1 MSGLGEEINRGK
13 TLGAV
18 ALGGQEGKI
27 AGHGFRIA
35 ADIDHPF
42 GGHAGHALNELGGGA
57 FAGRVHENDI
67 CPLPGGRRFCDPL
80 GGIGGKEAGVFHVV
94 VLCVADGIP
103 DSVPVQLYAHHLLC
117 PAAGGQTDGANA
129 AVGIQHHL
137 FAGQAGGFH
146 SQTIQHLGLVMVDL
160 VEAPGAQGIGLAAE
174 GIQNETLAVERL
186 FLFAQHHAGAA
197 GVVVLHHG
205 GHGDMALFGFGQQGA
220 DKVFCPG
227 QNRLGCYQ
235 YHHHLPGHHAAPQQA
250 VAEQAGAFVLVEGL
264 VAAGVGGGADG
275 QHHLVQYLVLQKGEK
290 VTHKDLTDTLWN
302 GERSTNPDMALRA
315 IMHRFRNM
323 IEAEGLKEL
332 ETCIITSRGYY
343 QWNPTMECRVDVF
356 EMEALMEEARRQ
368 LNPAAAV
375 ARYERVLELYA
386 GRLLPMS
393 CNEPWVETRS
403 LTLHVQYR
411 IALFQVLEACK
422 RKGENE
428 RIVKLCRR
436 AIELDPYEERLYLE
450 MIQAL
455 EALGRHE
462 QALEMTRRGNAM
474 GCLHHAVE
482 PERVGVVSR
491 QARQADRNLENDI
504 SRLAEELSADDTPGA
519 AYCSFENFRQIYH
532 LQRGVQS
539 RFGVP
544 VYLALL
550 TMSPAQNA
558 DPAETGSMME
568 QLGELIHKSLRQCDA
583 MARYSENQY
592 VLLISGNSSAE
603 NGSTPLERIKAAFYR
618 VPAHGRYL
626 LNYHMYAPELH
637 ALSADARRR

>member
-1 MSGLGEEINRGK
+1 MAKKITLLGSTGSIGTQSLDVVRAQGYEVFGLS
-13 TLGAV
+13 A
-18 ALGGQEGKI
+18 
-27 AGHGFRIA
+27 
-35 ADIDHPF
+35 
-42 GGHAGHALNELGGGA
+42 
-57 FAGRVHENDI
+57 
-67 CPLPGGRRFCDPL
+67 
-80 GGIGGKEAGVFHVV
+80 
-94 VLCVADGIP
+94 
-103 DSVPVQLYAHHLLC
+103 
-117 PAAGGQTDGANA
+117 
-129 AVGIQHHL
+129 
-137 FAGQAGGFH
+137 H
-146 SQTIQHLGLVMVDL
+146 SQTDKILQQIEEFHPKYVCMTS
-160 VEAPGAQGIGLAAE
+160 E
-174 GIQNETLAVERL
+174 
-186 FLFAQHHAGAA
+186 AGAEKLSAALA
-197 GVVVLHHG
+197 GR
-205 GHGDMALFGFGQQGA
+205 A
-220 DKVFCPG
+220 DAP
-227 QNRLGCYQ
+227 RL
-235 YHHHLPGHHAAPQQA
+235 
-250 VAEQAGAFVLVEGL
+250 
-264 VAAGVGGGADG
+264 
-275 QHHLVQYLVLQKGEK
+275 
-290 VTHKDLTDTLWN
+290 LT
-302 GERSTNPDMALRA
+302 GP
-315 IMHRFRNM
+315 
-323 IEAEGLKEL
+323 EGLKEL

-558 DPAETGSMME
+558 APAETGSMME

>member
-1 MSGLGEEINRGK
+1 MATVEIRMLGDFEIRVN
-13 TLGAV
+13 
-18 ALGGQEGKI
+18 
-27 AGHGFRIA
+27 
-35 ADIDHPF
+35 
-42 GGHAGHALNELGGGA
+42 
-57 FAGRVHENDI
+57 GR
-67 CPLPGGRRFCDPL
+67 P
-80 GGIGGKEAGVFHVV
+80 
-94 VLCVADGIP
+94 VLA
-103 DSVPVQLYAHHLLC
+103 QL
-117 PAAGGQTDGANA
+117 
-129 AVGIQHHL
+129 
-137 FAGQAGGFH
+137 
-146 SQTIQHLGLVMVDL
+146 
-160 VEAPGAQGIGLAAE
+160 AQSRKATA
-174 GIQNETLAVERL
+174 
-186 FLFAQHHAGAA
+186 
-197 GVVVLHHG
+197 
-205 GHGDMALFGFGQQGA
+205 
-220 DKVFCPG
+220 
-227 QNRLGCYQ
+227 
-235 YHHHLPGHHAAPQQA
+235 
-250 VAEQAGAFVLVEGL
+250 
-264 VAAGVGGGADG
+264 
-275 QHHLVQYLVLQKGEK
+275 LVQYLVLQRGER
-290 VTHKDLTDTLWN
+290 VSHKTITDTLWA

-315 IMHRFRNM
+315 ILHRFRNM
-323 IEAEGLKEL
+323 IEAEGLTEL
-332 ETCIITSRGYY
+332 QGCIQTSRGSY
-343 QWNPTMECRVDVF
+343 QWNPAQDCSVDVF
-356 EMEALMEEARRQ
+356 EVSDLSEKARCEADPESRGRLYEEIV
-368 LNPAAAV
+368 N
-375 ARYERVLELYA
+375 LYK
-386 GRLLPMS
+386 GRLLPQFAT
-393 CNEPWVETRS
+393 EPWVESVSVR
-403 LTLHVQYR
+403 LHGQYR
-411 IALFQVLEACK
+411 TAILGLLELCKKWGESGRIISLCAHAL
-422 RKGENE
+422 
-428 RIVKLCRR
+428 
-436 AIELDPYEERLYLE
+436 ELDPYEERLYLE

-462 QALEMTRRGNAM
+462 KALEMTRRGNAM

>member
-1 MSGLGEEINRGK
+1 MATIEIRMLGDFEIRVNGK
-13 TLGAV
+13 
-18 ALGGQEGKI
+18 
-27 AGHGFRIA
+27 
-35 ADIDHPF
+35 
-42 GGHAGHALNELGGGA
+42 
-57 FAGRVHENDI
+57 
-67 CPLPGGRRFCDPL
+67 
-80 GGIGGKEAGVFHVV
+80 
-94 VLCVADGIP
+94 
-103 DSVPVQLYAHHLLC
+103 PV
-117 PAAGGQTDGANA
+117 
-129 AVGIQHHL
+129 
-137 FAGQAGGFH
+137 
-146 SQTIQHLGLVMVDL
+146 
-160 VEAPGAQGIGLAAE
+160 
-174 GIQNETLAVERL
+174 LAVL
-186 FLFAQHHAGAA
+186 
-197 GVVVLHHG
+197 
-205 GHGDMALFGFGQQGA
+205 GQSRKTTA
-220 DKVFCPG
+220 
-227 QNRLGCYQ
+227 
-235 YHHHLPGHHAAPQQA
+235 
-250 VAEQAGAFVLVEGL
+250 
-264 VAAGVGGGADG
+264 
-275 QHHLVQYLVLQKGEK
+275 LVQYLVLQRGER
-290 VTHKDLTDTLWN
+290 VTHKVLTDTLWA
-302 GERSTNPDMALRA
+302 GERSSNPDMALRA
-315 IMHRFRNM
+315 ILHRFRNM
-323 IEAEGLKEL
+323 IEAEGLDEL
-332 ETCIITSRGYY
+332 RNCILTSRGCY
-343 QWNPTMECRVDVF
+343 QWNPHLDCTVDVF
-356 EMEALMEEARRQ
+356 RVGDLSEQARREEDPEKRAK
-368 LNPAAAV
+368 L
-375 ARYERVLELYA
+375 YEQIVDLYR
-386 GRLLPMS
+386 GRLLPQS
-393 CNEPWVETRS
+393 ASEQWVEGVSVR
-403 LTLHVQYR
+403 LHGQYR
-411 IALFQVLEACK
+411 TAMLSLLELCKKWGESTRIISLCNHAL
-422 RKGENE
+422 
-428 RIVKLCRR
+428 
-436 AIELDPYEERLYLE
+436 ELDPYEERLYLE

>member
-1 MSGLGEEINRGK
+1 
-13 TLGAV
+13 
-18 ALGGQEGKI
+18 
-27 AGHGFRIA
+27 
-35 ADIDHPF
+35 
-42 GGHAGHALNELGGGA
+42 
-57 FAGRVHENDI
+57 
-67 CPLPGGRRFCDPL
+67 
-80 GGIGGKEAGVFHVV
+80 
-94 VLCVADGIP
+94 
-103 DSVPVQLYAHHLLC
+103 
-117 PAAGGQTDGANA
+117 
-129 AVGIQHHL
+129 
-137 FAGQAGGFH
+137 
-146 SQTIQHLGLVMVDL
+146 
-160 VEAPGAQGIGLAAE
+160 
-174 GIQNETLAVERL
+174 
-186 FLFAQHHAGAA
+186 
-197 GVVVLHHG
+197 
-205 GHGDMALFGFGQQGA
+205 
-220 DKVFCPG
+220 
-227 QNRLGCYQ
+227 
-235 YHHHLPGHHAAPQQA
+235 
-250 VAEQAGAFVLVEGL
+250 
-264 VAAGVGGGADG
+264 
-275 QHHLVQYLVLQKGEK
+275 
-290 VTHKDLTDTLWN
+290 
-302 GERSTNPDMALRA
+302 
-315 IMHRFRNM
+315 MHRFRNM
-323 IEAEGLKEL
+323 IDAEGLKEL

-568 QLGELIHKSLRQCDA
+568 QLGELIHQEPAPVRRHGPLQREPVCAAYQRQQQLRERQHPA
-583 MARYSENQY
+583 GAHQGGFLPRARPW
-592 VLLISGNSSAE
+592 
-603 NGSTPLERIKAAFYR
+603 PL
-618 VPAHGRYL
+618 PAQLPHVRPR
-626 LNYHMYAPELH
+626 APRPL
-637 ALSADARRR
+637 RRRPEKIILGNTA

>member
-1 MSGLGEEINRGK
+1 MATIEIRMLGDFEIRVNGK
-13 TLGAV
+13 
-18 ALGGQEGKI
+18 
-27 AGHGFRIA
+27 
-35 ADIDHPF
+35 
-42 GGHAGHALNELGGGA
+42 
-57 FAGRVHENDI
+57 
-67 CPLPGGRRFCDPL
+67 
-80 GGIGGKEAGVFHVV
+80 
-94 VLCVADGIP
+94 
-103 DSVPVQLYAHHLLC
+103 PV
-117 PAAGGQTDGANA
+117 
-129 AVGIQHHL
+129 
-137 FAGQAGGFH
+137 
-146 SQTIQHLGLVMVDL
+146 
-160 VEAPGAQGIGLAAE
+160 
-174 GIQNETLAVERL
+174 LAVL
-186 FLFAQHHAGAA
+186 
-197 GVVVLHHG
+197 
-205 GHGDMALFGFGQQGA
+205 GQSRKTTA
-220 DKVFCPG
+220 
-227 QNRLGCYQ
+227 
-235 YHHHLPGHHAAPQQA
+235 
-250 VAEQAGAFVLVEGL
+250 
-264 VAAGVGGGADG
+264 
-275 QHHLVQYLVLQKGEK
+275 LVQYLVLQRGER
-290 VTHKDLTDTLWN
+290 VTHKVLTDTLWA
-302 GERSTNPDMALRA
+302 GERSSNPDMALRA
-315 IMHRFRNM
+315 ILHRFRNM
-323 IEAEGLKEL
+323 IEAEGLDEL
-332 ETCIITSRGYY
+332 RNCILTSRGCY
-343 QWNPTMECRVDVF
+343 QWNPHLDCTVDVF
-356 EMEALMEEARRQ
+356 RVDDLSEQARREEDPEKRAK
-368 LNPAAAV
+368 L
-375 ARYERVLELYA
+375 YEQIVDLYR
-386 GRLLPMS
+386 GRLLPQS
-393 CNEPWVETRS
+393 ASEQWVEGVSVR
-403 LTLHVQYR
+403 LHGQYR
-411 IALFQVLEACK
+411 TAMLSLLELCKKWGESTRIISLCNHAL
-422 RKGENE
+422 
-428 RIVKLCRR
+428 
-436 AIELDPYEERLYLE
+436 ELDPYEERLYLE

>member
-1 MSGLGEEINRGK
+1 M
-13 TLGAV
+13 
-18 ALGGQEGKI
+18 
-27 AGHGFRIA
+27 
-35 ADIDHPF
+35 ADI
-42 GGHAGHALNELGGGA
+42 EIRMLGK
-57 FAGRVHENDI
+57 FEILMD
-67 CPLPGGRRFCDPL
+67 
-80 GGIGGKEAGVFHVV
+80 GK
-94 VLCVADGIP
+94 
-103 DSVPVQLYAHHLLC
+103 PV
-117 PAAGGQTDGANA
+117 
-129 AVGIQHHL
+129 
-137 FAGQAGGFH
+137 
-146 SQTIQHLGLVMVDL
+146 
-160 VEAPGAQGIGLAAE
+160 LAALKQSRKATML
-174 GIQNETLAVERL
+174 I
-186 FLFAQHHAGAA
+186 
-197 GVVVLHHG
+197 
-205 GHGDMALFGFGQQGA
+205 
-220 DKVFCPG
+220 
-227 QNRLGCYQ
+227 
-235 YHHHLPGHHAAPQQA
+235 
-250 VAEQAGAFVLVEGL
+250 
-264 VAAGVGGGADG
+264 
-275 QHHLVQYLVLQKGEK
+275 QYLVLQKGEK

-323 IEAEGLKEL
+323 IDAEGLKEL

-343 QWNPTMECRVDVF
+343 QWNPAMDCRVDVF

-368 LNPAAAV
+368 LNPSAAV

-386 GRLLPMS
+386 GRLLPLS

-411 IALFQVLEACK
+411 TALFQVLEACK

-455 EALGRHE
+455 EALGNHE
-462 QALEMTRRGNAM
+462 EALELTRRGSAM

-504 SRLAEELSADDTPGA
+504 SRLAEELPADDTIGA
-519 AYCSFENFRQIYH
+519 VYCTFENFRQIYH

-539 RFGVP
+539 RFGTP
-544 VYLALL
+544 VYLALV

-558 DPAETGSMME
+558 DPTETGTMME
-568 QLGELIHKSLRQCDA
+568 QLGELIQKSLRSCDA
-583 MARYSENQY
+583 MSRYSENQY
-592 VLLISGNSSAE
+592 VLLITGNSSAE

-618 VPAHGRYL
+618 MPAHGRYL

-637 ALSADARRR
+637 APSASARKR

>member
-1 MSGLGEEINRGK
+1 
-13 TLGAV
+13 
-18 ALGGQEGKI
+18 
-27 AGHGFRIA
+27 
-35 ADIDHPF
+35 
-42 GGHAGHALNELGGGA
+42 
-57 FAGRVHENDI
+57 
-67 CPLPGGRRFCDPL
+67 
-80 GGIGGKEAGVFHVV
+80 
-94 VLCVADGIP
+94 
-103 DSVPVQLYAHHLLC
+103 
-117 PAAGGQTDGANA
+117 
-129 AVGIQHHL
+129 
-137 FAGQAGGFH
+137 
-146 SQTIQHLGLVMVDL
+146 
-160 VEAPGAQGIGLAAE
+160 
-174 GIQNETLAVERL
+174 
-186 FLFAQHHAGAA
+186 
-197 GVVVLHHG
+197 
-205 GHGDMALFGFGQQGA
+205 
-220 DKVFCPG
+220 
-227 QNRLGCYQ
+227 
-235 YHHHLPGHHAAPQQA
+235 
-250 VAEQAGAFVLVEGL
+250 
-264 VAAGVGGGADG
+264 
-275 QHHLVQYLVLQKGEK
+275 
-290 VTHKDLTDTLWN
+290 
-302 GERSTNPDMALRA
+302 
-315 IMHRFRNM
+315 
-323 IEAEGLKEL
+323 
-332 ETCIITSRGYY
+332 
-343 QWNPTMECRVDVF
+343 
-356 EMEALMEEARRQ
+356 
-368 LNPAAAV
+368 
-375 ARYERVLELYA
+375 
-386 GRLLPMS
+386 
-393 CNEPWVETRS
+393 
-403 LTLHVQYR
+403 
-411 IALFQVLEACK
+411 
-422 RKGENE
+422 
-428 RIVKLCRR
+428 
-436 AIELDPYEERLYLE
+436 

-455 EALGRHE
+455 ETLGRHE